1 MVRHRPAIAAA
12 GLLVAVV
19 VACSPANTSP
29 AQSATAG
36 PTAPSVPASP
46 TATAIARRSPAPLQP
61 VRPSDLVV
69 RIDTL
74 GETCCPAPA
83 VVATVDGRLITR
95 ADDGT
100 LVERRLTA
108 GGARQLADEVI
119 GTGLFDRDRI
129 VGLDPAPGV
138 APAPH
143 AISVRTFRVW
153 TGARTVTVSS
163 PVVAQSDEKLYRPSA
178 AWTQLDALAA
188 RLLAPESWLPVTAW
202 SVATSRPY
210 VPDGFRVVVST
221 EQVGGSQPDVSAVDW
236 PFTIPIADLG
246 EPLSASSQIFTPV
259 GPGTKP
265 LRCAALDAS
274 DAKAARDAIQRAG
287 AGVADFP
294 DGAFST
300 GLMWK
305 AGGSGI
311 VLFFQAV
318 LPDQSS
324 CADPY

>member
-36 PTAPSVPASP
+36 PTAPSV
-46 TATAIARRSPAPLQP
+46 R
-61 VRPSDLVV
+61 
-69 RIDTL
+69 
-74 GETCCPAPA
+74 TC
-83 VVATVDGRLITR
+83 G
-95 ADDGT
+95 
-100 LVERRLTA
+100 
-108 GGARQLADEVI
+108 
-119 GTGLFDRDRI
+119 
-129 VGLDPAPGV
+129 
-138 APAPH
+138 
-143 AISVRTFRVW
+143 VW
-153 TGARTVTVSS
+153 TGPRRVTGASR
-163 PVVAQSDEKLYRPSA
+163 VVAQSDEELDRPSA
-178 AWTQLDALAA
+178 ARPQLAALAA
-188 RLLAPESWLPVTAW
+188 GLLAPESWLPVTAW

-246 EPLSASSQIFTPV
+246 EPISASSQIFTPV